1 MGNIVFYGLAPH
13 PPILLPE
20 VGGRESEKVNS
31 TFSSMEEFAGRVA
44 ASGAEILVIISPHGS
59 VFSDG
64 VAINGSKI
72 LSGDLRMFRADLE
85 FEYNNDH
92 EMIQEII
99 EQARQVGITAV
110 EIDDGLAGEYGISVK
125 LDHGVLVP
133 IYFFNRAGI
142 DLPIVS
148 ISMSMLPFEELYMF
162 GFAVKKAV
170 ETRGCK
176 AAVVASGDM
185 SHRLTRE
192 APAGYSPEGELFDR
206 KIVEL
211 LKNKDFRGVINIDR
225 NMAESAGECGL
236 RTLIMMLGAMDGEDV
251 DAEVLSYEGPFGVG
265 YLVAAFTPTGRP
277 AEGILAQL
285 FEDRREKTVNRRKG
299 ESIPVT
305 LARNALEAY
314 VKKGRRIVPDTDEDT
329 GLLLEEQA
337 GVFVSLKKQGQL
349 RGCIG
354 TVMPTTD
361 NIGQEIVQNAISAG
375 TRDPRFN
382 PVREDELDELV
393 YSVDILRPPERIQ
406 GPDQLD
412 VKRYGVIVRSGRKSG
427 LLLPNLEGINTVE
440 EQVEIARQKA
450 GISPGEPVELERFE
464 VIRYY

>member
-1 MGNIVFYGLAPH
+1 VGNIVFYGLAPH